1 MTDFP
6 VSRREALRA
15 AAVLGAT
22 TLLTGPEA
30 FAAEPLVGRPPLGK
44 TPALSAADQAAIDAA
59 LGKKGAYN
67 EAQATH
73 LIALPRNDLKVK
85 IKGEPVPISF
95 GFGGWVAIKHTLDGK
110 SAMLMSDTVL
120 LQEEVNPLISAVYAN
135 GLEIAAI
142 HNHFFYEEP
151 RIFYMHV
158 MGMGTPADLARKF
171 AATLKDSKLLPANQ
185 PPTSAPAA
193 PQAGNNATPAA
204 GPPTGKELFDLPA
217 LDAVVKYKG
226 VVNGPTYK
234 YTVGRDDVQSLMMNT
249 EMTTAIGLNS
259 WAAFAG
265 KQDAAHI
272 AGDIA
277 MLEHEVNPV
286 IKTLRA
292 HNLEVVA
299 VHNHM
304 LGDTPRMMFLHYYGR
319 GPAAQLAAGFRAALD
334 QLGKGKAASMGGRE
348 GMKH

>member
-1 MTDFP
+1 MNHPGF
-6 VSRREALRA
+6 SRREALRA
-15 AAVLGAT
+15 AALLGT
-22 TLLTGPEA
+22 TALLSGPDA
-30 FAAEPLVGRPPLGK
+30 LSARVSAALPTGK
-44 TPALSAADQAAIDAA
+44 TPALSPADQAAIDAA

-67 EAQATH
+67 DVQATH
-73 LIALPRNDLKVK
+73 LIGLPRNDLKVT
-85 IKGEPVPISF
+85 IQGEAVPISF

-120 LQEEVNPLISAVYAN
+120 LQAEVNPLISAALAN
-135 GLEIAAI
+135 GLEIGAV

-151 RIFYMHV
+151 RVFYMHI
-158 MGMGTPADLARKF
+158 MGMGAPAELARKF

-185 PPTSAPAA
+185 PSAPPAA
-193 PQAGNNATPAA
+193 QAGSNAAPAA
-204 GPPTGKELFDLPA
+204 GPPTGKELFDLSA
-217 LDAVVKYKG
+217 LDAIVQYPG

-234 YTVGRDDVQSLMMNT
+234 YTVGRADVQSVMMNT
-249 EMTTAIGLNS
+249 EMTAAIGLNS

-265 KQDAAHI
+265 TQAAAHI

-292 HNLEVVA
+292 HQLEVVA

-319 GPAAQLAAGFRAALD
+319 GPAATLAQGFRAALD
-334 QLGKGKAASMGGRE
+334 QLGRPAAIRPMP
-348 GMKH
+348 GMRH

>member
-1 MTDFP
+1 MTSP
-6 VSRREALRA
+6 SVTRRDALRA
-15 AAVLGAT
+15 AALLGT
-22 TLLTGPEA
+22 TALLSGPEA
-30 FAAEPLVGRPPLGK
+30 LATPVALPPPAGK
-44 TPALSAADQAAIDAA
+44 TPALTAAEIAAIESTM
-59 LGKKGAYN
+59 GKKGTYA

-73 LIALPRNDLKVK
+73 TTPLPRNDLKVT

-95 GFGGWVAIKHTLDGK
+95 GFGGWVAIKHTVDGK

-120 LQEEVNPLISAVYAN
+120 LQEEVNPLMSAALAQ
-135 GLEIAAI
+135 GLEIGAV

-151 RIFYMHV
+151 RIFYMHIH
-158 MGMGTPADLARKF
+158 GMGAPADLAQKF
-171 AATLKDSKLLPANQ
+171 AAALKDSKLLPANQ
-185 PPTSAPAA
+185 PKPAVGVTA
-193 PQAGNNATPAA
+193 AQPGNNATPAP

-217 LDAVVKYKG
+217 LDKMVGYQG

-234 YTVGRDDVQSLMMNT
+234 YTVGRADLQSLMMGT
-249 EMTTAIGLNS
+249 EMTAAIGLNS

-265 KQDAAHI
+265 KQADSHI

-286 IKTLRA
+286 IKALRA

-304 LGDTPRMMFLHYYGR
+304 LFDQPRMMFLHYYGR
-319 GPAAQLAAGFRAALD
+319 GPAAQLATGFRAALD
-334 QLGKGKAASMGGRE
+334 QLGQGKAPHMG

>member
-1 MTDFP
+1 MTNSP
-6 VSRREALRA
+6 VSRRDALRA
-15 AAVLGAT
+15 AAVLGT
-22 TLLTGPEA
+22 TALLSGPEA
-30 FAAEPLVGRPPLGK
+30 LADAPLPTATRAGK
-44 TPALSAADQAAIDAA
+44 TPALSPADIAAIDAA
-59 LGKKGAYN
+59 MGKKGTYN

-73 LIALPRNDLKVK
+73 LIGLPRNDLKMKV
-85 IKGEPVPISF
+85 KGEPVPIAF

-120 LQEEVNPLISAVYAN
+120 LEAEVNPLISAAFAN
-135 GLEIAAI
+135 GLEIGAI

-158 MGMGTPADLARKF
+158 MGMGSPAELARQF
-171 AATLKDSKLLPANQ
+171 AATLKESKLLPANQ
-185 PPTSAPAA
+185 PQPSTPAA
-193 PQAGNNATPAA
+193 AQSGNNATPAA
-204 GPPTGKELFDLPA
+204 GPPTGKELFDLAA
-217 LDAVVKYKG
+217 LDAVVKYPG

-234 YTVGRDDVQSLMMNT
+234 YTVGRADLQSLMMNT
-249 EMTTAIGLNS
+249 EMTAAIGLNS

-265 KQDAAHI
+265 KQADAHI

-292 HNLEVVA
+292 HQLEVVA

-319 GPAAQLAAGFRAALD
+319 GPAVELAAGFRAALD
-334 QLGKGKAASMGGRE
+334 QLGKGQPNGMGGMK
-348 GMKH
+348 GMK